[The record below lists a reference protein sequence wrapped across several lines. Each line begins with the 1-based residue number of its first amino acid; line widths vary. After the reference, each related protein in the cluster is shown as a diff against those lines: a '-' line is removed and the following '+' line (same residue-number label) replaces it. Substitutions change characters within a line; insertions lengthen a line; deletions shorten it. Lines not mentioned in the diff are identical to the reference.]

1 MICIIYVSDV
11 TFLSNQNNCESVTN
25 LSYFFKFT
33 NLRLFFNATD
43 LVLNSNS
50 MPVLCIHTRMQWLN
64 SNWHILI
71 RMCIWPKKSHPELDD
86 LSKSI
91 FTIHLIS
98 THVFYTHC
106 LLLPLRE
113 LRMDMRQKEDG
124 LLTGTV
130 ASLQK
135 LIYVNVKLDKK
146 KRKHGRILLLQPPF
160 RTICIRR
167 SHCIFIAFKITHC
180 FSSQC
185 WLLLNQLTDT

>member
-11 TFLSNQNNCESVTN
+11 TFLSNQINCESVTN

-106 LLLPLRE
+106 LLSPLRE

-146 KRKHGRILLLQPPF
+146 NASMVEYYCCNRRFEQFASVGHSAFLLLSKLP
-160 RTICIRR
+160 IVSAHNAGYC
-167 SHCIFIAFKITHC
+167 
-180 FSSQC
+180 
-185 WLLLNQLTDT
+185 